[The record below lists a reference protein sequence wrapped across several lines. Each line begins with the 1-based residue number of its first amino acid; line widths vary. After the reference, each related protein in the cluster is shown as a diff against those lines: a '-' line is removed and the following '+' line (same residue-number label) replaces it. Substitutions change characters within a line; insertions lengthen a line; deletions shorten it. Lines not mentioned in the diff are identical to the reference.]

1 MKNMT
6 DDYGIWRLDH
16 GKTMTEAETKNSL
29 LSVDINSGFLALV
42 GNIKSY
48 TGGVLLN
55 KKLVS

>member
-1 MKNMT
+1 MEFGGSTMA
-6 DDYGIWRLDH
+6 
-16 GKTMTEAETKNSL
+16 KTMTEAETKTKAETKNSL
-29 LSVDINSGFLALV
+29 LYVDINSGFLALV